1 MLSKAKDFLR
11 RQVRGAQRASQY
23 PLLLPHHT
31 LTETGIKTISGDN
44 VPLSPTTRA
53 ILAQSD
59 GRTRLADIAKKAKAS
74 KADVIKSVVSG
85 KAAVDKIEF
94 LPDTDVRVHGK
105 TAFVAGKV
113 DLTHPTSI
121 VHMHVLHVWEKGP
134 QGWQLVA
141 RQATKLAK

>member
-1 MLSKAKDFLR
+1 MKLTISTLLLSIVLSAASVGSTADKQDVMAAMDAYKNAMTHKDGAALEKLLGDDLTYVHSEGLLESKAHL
-11 RQVRGAQRASQY
+11 
-23 PLLLPHHT
+23 
-31 LTETGIKTISGDN
+31 
-44 VPLSPTTRA
+44 
-53 ILAQSD
+53 
-59 GRTRLADIAKKAKAS
+59 
-74 KADVIKSVVSG
+74 IKSVVSG

>member
-1 MLSKAKDFLR
+1 MKLTIST
-11 RQVRGAQRASQY
+11 
-23 PLLLPHHT
+23 LLLSIVLSAASVGSTADKQDVMAAMDAYKNAMTHKDGAALEKLLGDD
-31 LTETGIKTISGDN
+31 LTYVHSEG
-44 VPLSPTTRA
+44 L
-53 ILAQSD
+53 LE
-59 GRTRLADIAKKAKAS
+59 S

-105 TAFVAGKV
+105 TAFVAGKE
-113 DLTHPTSI
+113 DLWHPTSV

-141 RQATKLAK
+141 RQATKLTK

>member
-1 MLSKAKDFLR
+1 MKLTIST
-11 RQVRGAQRASQY
+11 
-23 PLLLPHHT
+23 LLLSIVLSAASVGSTADKQDVMAAMDAYKNAVTHKDGAALEKLLGDD
-31 LTETGIKTISGDN
+31 LTYVHSEG
-44 VPLSPTTRA
+44 L
-53 ILAQSD
+53 LE
-59 GRTRLADIAKKAKAS
+59 S

-113 DLTHPTSI
+113 DLTHPTSV

>member
-1 MLSKAKDFLR
+1 MKLTIST
-11 RQVRGAQRASQY
+11 
-23 PLLLPHHT
+23 LLLSIVLSAASVGSSADKQDVMAAMDAYKNAMTHKDGAALEKLLGDD
-31 LTETGIKTISGDN
+31 LTYVHSEG
-44 VPLSPTTRA
+44 L
-53 ILAQSD
+53 LE
-59 GRTRLADIAKKAKAS
+59 S

-105 TAFVAGKV
+105 TAFVAGKE
-113 DLTHPTSI
+113 DLWHPTSV

-141 RQATKLAK
+141 RQATKLTK